1 MSIQSISDEFKLSP
15 NAKKSEVCHFTLS
28 NPNRHWKPKIVL
40 GKNILPVT
48 NSPRYLGVTLDQTLS
63 YQQHI
68 ANTVARAKR
77 RLNIMKC
84 ISGKNWGADAKVLQL
99 TYKTLIRPLLEYAAP
114 VWCSA
119 SDSLLHD
126 IDSIQHSAAKII
138 CGLRDTCA
146 SAVAEFE
153 ADLLPL
159 KSRRQ
164 LALEN
169 YIVKRL
175 GADENHRTAAFIKQ
189 WSAKARIKRTSPM
202 QIAEDEQM
210 LDKQVERTF
219 STTWCAPNK
228 VNKIIKVDLGLQT
241 GVLKKNTSTAELK
254 KLGENKLQSIQP
266 HVAMIFTDGS
276 SMPDGRS
283 GSGVHAKLCNKIRNV
298 TNQNPVGTSNFTAE
312 LRAMDIALD
321 ILREERTD
329 GNAYIISDS
338 KSAIQVTADCFKGTE
353 SYHHRLAK
361 KISQLRPSLNLH
373 LSWVPSHT
381 GIAGNEIAD
390 QLAKS
395 GASKPAATTAVSL
408 TSADH
413 ISKKSIDVVRK
424 WRKEMTHDWYDERKP
439 GATIDLNLT
448 RQEQTTLSRLKSG
461 HLKTLRYNGQHVKT
475 FPNCHWCNGGTAS
488 PQHIMQCI
496 GLPPDALYN
505 APRTVLHRLR
515 VRGFMDQV

>member
-1 MSIQSISDEFKLSP
+1 
-15 NAKKSEVCHFTLS
+15 
-28 NPNRHWKPKIVL
+28 
-40 GKNILPVT
+40 
-48 NSPRYLGVTLDQTLS
+48 
-63 YQQHI
+63 
-68 ANTVARAKR
+68 
-77 RLNIMKC
+77 
-84 ISGKNWGADAKVLQL
+84 
-99 TYKTLIRPLLEYAAP
+99 
-114 VWCSA
+114 
-119 SDSLLHD
+119 
-126 IDSIQHSAAKII
+126 
-138 CGLRDTCA
+138 
-146 SAVAEFE
+146 
-153 ADLLPL
+153 
-159 KSRRQ
+159 
-164 LALEN
+164 
-169 YIVKRL
+169 
-175 GADENHRTAAFIKQ
+175 
-189 WSAKARIKRTSPM
+189 
-202 QIAEDEQM
+202 
-210 LDKQVERTF
+210 
-219 STTWCAPNK
+219 
-228 VNKIIKVDLGLQT
+228 
-241 GVLKKNTSTAELK
+241 
-254 KLGENKLQSIQP
+254 
-266 HVAMIFTDGS
+266 
-276 SMPDGRS
+276 
-283 GSGVHAKLCNKIRNV
+283 
-298 TNQNPVGTSNFTAE
+298 
-312 LRAMDIALD
+312 MDIALD